1 MPAGYLSGVD
11 VNVSVLGQS
20 QTASDWKITY
30 TDKLQDQRSGES
42 GGFPRRTTGQK
53 DAKLTFKGPWTTF
66 TSPLSLDVE
75 YVFSCEIDPSN
86 VVLFTGAVSSM
97 SPGGNI
103 ETGPSIEFEVEATE
117 DFDIV
122 LIALVD

>member
-1 MPAGYLSGVD
+1 
-11 VNVSVLGQS
+11 
-20 QTASDWKITY
+20 
-30 TDKLQDQRSGES
+30 
-42 GGFPRRTTGQK
+42 
-53 DAKLTFKGPWTTF
+53 
-66 TSPLSLDVE
+66 
-75 YVFSCEIDPSN
+75 
-86 VVLFTGAVSSM
+86 M